1 MSTPPEYSI
10 SNSTRSKTF
19 STIYLV
25 RHGQTIGNSS
35 RMFVHPSKEVLSP
48 KGRIQANAAGKH
60 LSHVKFDKVYAST
73 LVRAKK
79 TAKLILEHSNHP
91 VDTGVITFDERIK
104 EVDYA
109 IFRGQSYDEPQKIR
123 GKNISESYPYK
134 EFYVEGTEEIESVLL
149 RLDSFWNE
157 LFETLDDAP
166 TPETVL
172 VVSHGMLIRILMK
185 YLKLSP
191 EKFQVENF
199 TSSLYTSYLKN
210 TAYHKFQIERRRP
223 MEKLDSGSKPRVI
236 RFWETHKAPH
246 LENLFPKKSEKQ

>member
-1 MSTPPEYSI
+1 MSAQNDYSI
-10 SNSTRSKTF
+10 SNYSTSSKTF
-19 STIYLV
+19 STIYLL

-35 RMFVHPSKEVLSP
+35 RIFVEPSKEVLSP

-60 LSHVKFDKVYAST
+60 LASVKFYRVYAST

-79 TAKLILEHSNHP
+79 TAKLILEHSKHP
-91 VDTGVITFDERIK
+91 VDTITFDERIK

-123 GKNISESYPYK
+123 GKNISDSYPYK

-166 TPETVL
+166 NPETVL

-199 TSSLYTSYLKN
+199 TSSLHTAYLKN

-223 MEKLDSGSKPRVI
+223 AEKLDSGSKPRVI

-246 LENLFPKKSEKQ
+246 LENLFPKKSAKQ